1 MRRFICYLQSGTPRP
16 NLLKFAN
23 YKGLKHASRQWNLE
37 LTKFLQSKGFVQSK
51 SDYSLF
57 SRNSKGLLTFILV
70 YVDDLL
76 ILGSNT
82 SGIAQLKQDLN
93 QDFTI
98 KDLGMAR
105 YFLGI
110 EIARSSTDTFLNQ
123 RKYVLDILYDARLT
137 GGKPA
142 KFPFL
147 RA

>member
-1 MRRFICYLQSGTPRP
+1 
-16 NLLKFAN
+16 
-23 YKGLKHASRQWNLE
+23 
-37 LTKFLQSKGFVQSK
+37 VQSK

-57 SRNSKGLLTFILV
+57 FRNSKGLLTFILV

-123 RKYVLDILYDARLT
+123 RKYVLDILSDAGLT
-137 GGKPA
+137 GAKPA
-142 KFPFL
+142 KFSLL